1 MTEQKNEGATGME
14 EFSMYAKNARIEA
27 QAQET
32 KAARWRGKS
41 IAFAEA
47 GANLDL
53 AKWLADPLAGF
64 FDDLLKD
71 NLPSGDK
78 DFIDGLEGMKRRC
91 EIMAKASN
99 NGARQL
105 GQAALMAMDIGTDA
119 SKMAQELN
127 GKADYYE
134 EQEKMG
140 APCPHTNFVRLGYL
154 GPFMTGISSTKIHW
168 ACCRHCHQFFAT
180 SIEDAKANNNGA
192 RQA

>member
-1 MTEQKNEGATGME
+1 MTEQKNAGATGVE
-14 EFSMYAKNARIEA
+14 EFAMYAKIARNKA
-27 QAQET
+27 QNQEN
-32 KAARWRGKS
+32 KAASWRGKS

-47 GANLDL
+47 GANLSL

-119 SKMAQELN
+119 HKMAQELSN
-127 GKADYYE
+127 KADYYDE
-134 EQEKMG
+134 RAKMG
-140 APCPHTNFVRLGYL
+140 AQR
-154 GPFMTGISSTKIHW
+154 
-168 ACCRHCHQFFAT
+168 
-180 SIEDAKANNNGA
+180 
-192 RQA
+192 